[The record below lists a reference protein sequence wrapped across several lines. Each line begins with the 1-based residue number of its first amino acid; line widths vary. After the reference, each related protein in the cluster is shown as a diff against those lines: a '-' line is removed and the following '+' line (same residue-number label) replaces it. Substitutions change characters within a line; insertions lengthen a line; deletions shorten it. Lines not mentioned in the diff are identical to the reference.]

1 LILFRRSTIRILLVA
16 IFVLLLDQMS
26 KAIVVN
32 RMASGEEIG
41 IFSFL
46 SLERTSNTG
55 VAFGLASDVPPVV
68 LALVASAIVLLLL
81 ILGNR
86 LRWPGSSLAIGLVL
100 GGALGNLVDRILRG
114 SVVDF
119 IAVPYWP
126 TFNLADAAITVGV
139 VVLLVGSLRSGGGR

>member
-1 LILFRRSTIRILLVA
+1 MILFRRSTIRILLVA

-26 KAIVVN
+26 KAIVVS
-32 RMASGEEIG
+32 RMASGEEIE

-139 VVLLVGSLRSGGGR
+139 VVLLFGSLRSGGGR

>member
-1 LILFRRSTIRILLVA
+1 MILFRRSTIRILLVA